1 VRLVEVSI
9 PAGKRGAVIGV
20 LQDEGIDYVLTEETG
35 RREYTH
41 VVSFPVPAV
50 AVEPVLE
57 RIRELGVGEDSYTIV
72 MEPRAVTSQQY
83 EELQERYIEQEGG
96 QEAIA
101 RDELAETAEGNVSD
115 FRTYLILTTVSAV
128 IATAGLLLDSPAT
141 VVGSMVIAPL
151 IGPAMSTAVGSVI
164 DDDELFTRGVRMQV
178 LGMLL
183 AVVTAAAFAFFV
195 RTTNLVPPGLEPESL
210 REIEGRLSPDFLSL
224 AVALGAGVAGALSLT
239 TGVSAAL
246 VGVMIAVAL
255 VPPAATVGIGM
266 AYGQP
271 SIAIPS
277 AILATVNWLSINL
290 AALAVL
296 WYSGYRPNHIL
307 RRDEAR
313 SATIKR
319 AAVLVVAIALLS
331 VFLGGITLNTYQ
343 VAQGEDDI
351 RGVVESTL
359 ETDPYTEAT
368 LLSLETETRTTSSTL
383 GLTRA
388 SGVVV
393 TVGVP
398 PGWEYRDLASRLQDR
413 IEAET
418 GQSMPVEVHYVRVQR
433 TEAGESAAVDGERH
447 VAPSTRV
454 TGSSMRQTAL

>member
-1 VRLVEVSI
+1 VRLVEVSV
-9 PAGKRGAVIGV
+9 PAGKRDAVIGV
-20 LQDEGIDYVLTEETG
+20 LEDEGIDYVLTEETG
-35 RREYTH
+35 RRGYTH
-41 VVSFPVPAV
+41 VVSFPIPAV

-83 EELQERYIEQEGG
+83 EELQERYIEEEGG

-115 FRTYLILTTVSAV
+115 LRTYVILTAVSAV

-164 DDDELFTRGVRMQV
+164 DDEELFSRGVRMQV
-178 LGMLL
+178 LGMVL

-195 RTTNLVPPGLEPESL
+195 RTTNLVPPGLEPASL
-210 REIEGRLSPDFLSL
+210 QEIEGRLSPDFLSL

-255 VPPAATVGIGM
+255 VPPAATAGIGM

-271 SIAIPS
+271 SVAIPS

-307 RRDEAR
+307 RRNEAR
-313 SATIKR
+313 SATVKR
-319 AAVLVVAIALLS
+319 AAVLVVAIAILS

-343 VAQGEDDI
+343 VTQGEDDI
-351 RGVVESTL
+351 RGAVDATL
-359 ETDPYTEAT
+359 DTGPYTEVI
-368 LLSLETETRTTSSTL
+368 LLSMETETQPTSNTL
-383 GLTRA
+383 GLTRP
-388 SGVVV
+388 SEVIV

-398 PGWEYRDLASRLQDR
+398 PGWEHRDLASTFRER

-418 GQSMPVEVHYVRVQR
+418 GQSMPVEVRYVTVQR
-433 TEAGESAAVDGERH
+433 TDASA
-447 VAPSTRV
+447 S
-454 TGSSMRQTAL
+454 